1 MVSDQPELLK
11 GLQSADADAVL
22 ALGRRIN
29 LTAGAVL
36 FKMGDAAEHL
46 YLITRGRLALTLPM
60 QLLGH
65 EKDVLA
71 EERVAGETVG
81 WSALIPPHRFTL
93 KATSPMESEVL
104 ALPRVALLE
113 HFAAQPA
120 IGYLVTRNVAALM
133 GERLQVFQAMWLREM
148 QRMVELRSV

>member
-1 MVSDQPELLK
+1 MSSDQPKLLN
-11 GLQSADADAVL
+11 GLTPADASAVL
-22 ALGRRIN
+22 ALGRRIS
-29 LTAGAVL
+29 LGAGAVL
-36 FKMGDAAEHL
+36 FSLGDPAEHL
-46 YLITRGRLALTLPM
+46 YLIVRGRVALTLPM

-104 ALPRVALLE
+104 ALPRTALVE
-113 HFAAQPA
+113 HFGAQPTV
-120 IGYLVTRNVAALM
+120 GYTVTRNVAELM
-133 GERLQVFQAMWLREM
+133 GQRLQVFQAMWLREM
-148 QRMVELRSV
+148 QRMVEFRSA